1 MSLFTDLRAGLG
13 PNARITVASQASKP
27 LEIEMAIAALDP
39 LVDGFHLMTYDY
51 AVSDITGTVNL
62 SPNAPLYTP
71 SAAGAVQ
78 MSVNYTVSNYL
89 AAGIHPSK
97 IFVGIAMC
105 VDCAARLC
113 CVPPQVQ
120 SIITTPPHDA
130 HLQKG
135 TGTLSMPLIWAP
147 TGTPS
152 VQSLRTLALAAAR

>member
-27 LEIEMAIAALDP
+27 LEIEMASAALDP
-39 LVDGFHLMTYDY
+39 LVGGFHLMTYDY
-51 AVSDITGTVNL
+51 TVNL

-105 VDCAARLC
+105 VVCAARLC
-113 CVPPQVQ
+113 CATPQVH

-130 HLQKG
+130 HLRKG